1 MNEDETITT
10 TKATRDSRR
19 RTTIIG
25 IVAAA
30 IVLVIIAGFVL
41 MVHYQQTGPVRD
53 VIIILMGLES
63 LTVGGLTLYL
73 IYQVI
78 MLVRMLRDEVE
89 PLIKSA
95 QETVNSARGTAT
107 FVSKKIV
114 QPTITISSSTV
125 RVTAMLRALFRGKR

>member
-1 MNEDETITT
+1 MSEDETITT
-10 TKATRDSRR
+10 TKGAKDSRR
-19 RTTIIG
+19 RMTIIG

-53 VIIILMGLES
+53 VVIILMGLES
-63 LTVGGLTLYL
+63 LTIGGLTLYL

-78 MLVRMLRDEVE
+78 MLVKMLRDEVE

-107 FVSKKIV
+107 FVNRKIV
-114 QPTITISSSTV
+114 QPTIVISSSTA
-125 RVTAMLRALFRGKR
+125 RVTAMLRTLFKGK